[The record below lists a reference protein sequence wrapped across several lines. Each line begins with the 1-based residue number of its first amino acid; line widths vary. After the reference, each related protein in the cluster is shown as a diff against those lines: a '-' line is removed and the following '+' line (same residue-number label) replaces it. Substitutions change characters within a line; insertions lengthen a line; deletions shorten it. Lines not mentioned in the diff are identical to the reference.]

1 MSNDVDM
8 ETDNLPPGRV
18 TDLHVENLDD
28 MVAVHFT
35 APGDDLDSD
44 DKADKYNVKF
54 SSTVGNLTGGNFDK
68 DEFNTVI
75 TDKDLVNDSTLE
87 PENGG
92 TQKTFFIKDSLFTVG
107 EKYVLAL
114 KAVDEKQNQGQVSN
128 VAQIFLPAPTTPTS
142 KPSTTHPVPDC
153 PPGWLNAH
161 ADGCFTFLGEHTGLS
176 WIDADSACE
185 QVNGRSGSPLIKN
198 CGKHLK
204 MTFPSGRWLSSRT
217 PIQNPN
223 GTHKR
228 LSLRGLGYGSTQTR
242 DWCNLSLP

>member
-18 TDLHVENLDD
+18 TDLHVENLDH

-44 DKADKYNVKF
+44 DKADKYIVKF

-68 DEFNTVI
+68 DEFNTMI

-92 TQKTFFIKDSLFTVG
+92 TQKTFFIKDLLFSVG

-114 KAVDEKQNQGQVSN
+114 KAVDDKQNEGQVSN
-128 VAQIFLPAPTTPTS
+128 AAQIFLPAPTTPTS

-185 QVNGRSGSPLIKN
+185 QVNGRSGSPLFKN
-198 CGKHLK
+198 
-204 MTFPSGRWLSSRT
+204 
-217 PIQNPN
+217 
-223 GTHKR
+223 
-228 LSLRGLGYGSTQTR
+228 
-242 DWCNLSLP
+242 

>member
-8 ETDNLPPGRV
+8 EADNIPPGRV
-18 TDLHVENLDD
+18 TDLHVENLDH

-44 DKADKYNVKF
+44 DKADEYIVKF

-107 EKYVLAL
+107 EKST
-114 KAVDEKQNQGQVSN
+114 KTS
-128 VAQIFLPAPTTPTS
+128 PAPPQTS
-142 KPSTTHPVPDC
+142 ECS
-153 PPGWLNAH
+153 
-161 ADGCFTFLGEHTGLS
+161 HTS
-176 WIDADSACE
+176 WRTL
-185 QVNGRSGSPLIKN
+185 RS
-198 CGKHLK
+198 
-204 MTFPSGRWLSSRT
+204 RAV
-217 PIQNPN
+217 
-223 GTHKR
+223 
-228 LSLRGLGYGSTQTR
+228 GSTQFLPGR
-242 DWCNLSLP
+242 ISLRFLSRSSPSPATQAQIR

>member
-8 ETDNLPPGRV
+8 EADNIPPGRV
-18 TDLHVENLDD
+18 TDLHVENLDH

-44 DKADKYNVKF
+44 DKADKYIVKF

-92 TQKTFFIKDSLFTVG
+92 TQKTFFIKDSLFSVG

-114 KAVDEKQNQGQVSN
+114 RAVDEKQNQGQVSN
-128 VAQIFLPAPTTPTS
+128 AVQIFLPAPTTPTS
-142 KPSTTHPVPDC
+142 KPSTTP
-153 PPGWLNAH
+153 
-161 ADGCFTFLGEHTGLS
+161 
-176 WIDADSACE
+176 
-185 QVNGRSGSPLIKN
+185 K
-198 CGKHLK
+198 
-204 MTFPSGRWLSSRT
+204 RT
-217 PIQNPN
+217 P
-223 GTHKR
+223 TKR
-228 LSLRGLGYGSTQTR
+228 YYRWAIGSR
-242 DWCNLSLP
+242 IG